1 MSTPFRFLDLH
12 PELRNRVYHFM
23 SDTDLGYL
31 NFRSTLPNLAYV
43 PDLRAEFIPVY
54 VSHQTVEFDL
64 AIQYDRKHVHSY
76 LRAYDRS
83 ITRNATEI
91 HIFVNDDGHDYM
103 RIHDAGLRFA
113 LGGRS
118 VDWSSGSAG
127 ASRIGNV
134 HVVFDSM
141 RGCLS
146 ISREHAD
153 QMAAGSNEWRIHNT
167 KVAKKMAAAIND
179 ILISHGPNQPPRI
192 TTRELKKLICL
203 LDDIHGIKLNGFG
216 NSKILRY
223 RHIDAGAAADFW
235 ALVERQ

>member
-1 MSTPFRFLDLH
+1 MSTPFRFIDL
-12 PELRNRVYHFM
+12 PLELRNRVYHFM
-23 SDTDLGYL
+23 SYTDFGVL
-31 NFRSTLPNLAYV
+31 NFRSTLPDLARV

-54 VSHQTVEFDL
+54 VNHQTVEFDL

-83 ITRNATEI
+83 IVRNATEI
-91 HIFVNDDGHDYM
+91 HIFVNDDGQDFM

-118 VDWSSGSAG
+118 VDRSSGSAG

-141 RGCLS
+141 RGCPS
-146 ISREHAD
+146 ISREHAE
-153 QMAAGSNEWRIHNT
+153 QMAAGSNEWRIVNT
-167 KVAKKMAAAIND
+167 KVAERMAAAIND
-179 ILISHGPNQPPRI
+179 ILISHGPNQPPRL
-192 TTRELKKLICL
+192 TARELRKLVCL
-203 LDDIHGIKLNGFG
+203 LDDIHGIKLKGFG
-216 NSKILRY
+216 SSKRLLY